1 MEDTTDYGHE
11 SSLYYHVTL
20 ELHALEWSAEDLP
33 ISD

>member
-1 MEDTTDYGHE
+1 MDMNPA
-11 SSLYYHVTL
+11 SIIMLLL